1 MKKFKTLLLT
11 SLTAV
16 LVFCCFM
23 LAGCGA
29 AGTYKFYAVEVLGV
43 EYKLGDTFMGQ
54 EITAEDF
61 EDITLNK
68 DGTIVD
74 MEGAT
79 WEEKDGKI
87 VITMTYGE
95 GEEAET
101 ETMELTKDGNKLIM
115 ERSLGASSMKVIYKK

>member
-29 AGTYKFYAVEVLGV
+29 AGTYKFSYLEILGV
-43 EYKLGDTFMGQ
+43 EYKIGDTFMGQ
-54 EITAEDF
+54 EITAEAF

-68 DGTIVD
+68 DGTIAD
-74 MEGAT
+74 MEGAK

-87 VITMTYGE
+87 IVTEGE
-95 GEEAET
+95 GEDAYT
-101 ETMELTKDGNKLIM
+101 IELTKDGNKLIQ
-115 ERSLGASSMKVIYKK
+115 ERNGMKVVYKK